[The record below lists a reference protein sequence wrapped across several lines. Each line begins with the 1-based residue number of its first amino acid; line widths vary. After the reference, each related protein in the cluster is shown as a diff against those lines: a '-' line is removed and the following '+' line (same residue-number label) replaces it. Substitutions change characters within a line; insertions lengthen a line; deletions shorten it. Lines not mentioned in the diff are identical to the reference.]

1 MASMNTTTN
10 TNIPK
15 TLDELTTAITAILPN
30 AIVDETNDGQL
41 IIYTDLMIAYSNFVE
56 SIVPFVPYEDD
67 EN

>member
-1 MASMNTTTN
+1 MANMNTTTN
-10 TNIPK
+10 TPK
-15 TLDELTTAITAILPN
+15 TLDELTAAITAILPN
-30 AIVDETNDGQL
+30 AVVDETNDGQL